1 MPINSRHVALSD
13 VFIEHR
19 PQLRNIAR
27 RIVGTPELADDITQ
41 EAFLRLADGAEIRD
55 IEKPFCYCCQVVRN
69 LALDHC
75 RRQSVEATYRVYTDD
90 GELPQVS
97 GGTTAEQGLDERRVL
112 RAIDKVLSD
121 LPARTRKVFEMYRL
135 SGLTQ
140 REIGKELGC
149 SATLVNFMLKDAA
162 AAIAGCRD
170 LLEF

>member
-1 MPINSRHVALSD
+1 MPINSSHVALSD

-97 GGTTAEQGLDERRVL
+97 GGTLAEQGLDERRVL

-162 AAIAGCRD
+162 AAIAGCRA